1 VTTFIVM
8 DCSAMAAA
16 MSTAAVVA
24 DGVASLVAAQA
35 GETVKRAELSL
46 F

>member
-1 VTTFIVM
+1 
-8 DCSAMAAA
+8 MAAA

>member
-1 VTTFIVM
+1 MTTFIVR

-16 MSTAAVVA
+16 MSTTAVVA

-35 GETVKRAELSL
+35 GEIVKQAELSL